1 MLYSIYLLVFSYKC
15 NFQIQ
20 IYFFLSSLYNL
31 KQDKQRVIVIIK
43 LKTKNEYCND
53 LLSEINPK
61 NGAIVAKEI
70 LIIKLLIDRIV
81 ALFSDDIFILIRF
94 FNRGVTNPLIV

>member
-15 NFQIQ
+15 ILHIQ

-31 KQDKQRVIVIIK
+31 KQDKQRVIVIIIVK
-43 LKTKNEYCND
+43 RKNEYCND
-53 LLSEINPK
+53 SLSAINPRS
-61 NGAIVAKEI
+61 GAIVAKEI
-70 LIIKLLIDRIV
+70 LIIKLLIDRTV

-94 FNRGVTNPLIV
+94 FNIGVTNPLII